1 MVVMYLKSKVTSNEI
16 LRDLNEL
23 LQQNVSTQGYF

>member
-1 MVVMYLKSKVTSNEI
+1 MVVMYLKFKVTSNGI

-23 LQQNVSTQGYF
+23 LQNILTQGYF